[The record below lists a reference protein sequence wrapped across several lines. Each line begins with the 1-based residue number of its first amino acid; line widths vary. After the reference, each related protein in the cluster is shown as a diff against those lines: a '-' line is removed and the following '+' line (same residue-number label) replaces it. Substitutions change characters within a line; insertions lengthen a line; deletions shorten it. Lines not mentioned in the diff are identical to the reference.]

1 MMNTPDVEA
10 RCKALEERM
19 AFQERT
25 LEELNEAVL
34 HQQQRLDQLSGQM
47 AALTRALEQLAEQA
61 QGGDLPH
68 EKPPHY

>member
-1 MMNTPDVEA
+1 MNASDVEA

-19 AFQERT
+19 AFQERM

-34 HQQQRLDQLSGQM
+34 RQRQQLDQLSLQM
-47 AALTRALEQLAEQA
+47 AAVTRALEQLAEQA